1 MKNIND
7 EIHELRESVKGWP
20 VEGASSLKQ
29 ASEMILGS
37 PYWNIPED
45 TYIRLDRNE
54 TYSLLAVYSRGRVST
69 SKRYMVVNIDFLENS
84 RLVT

>member
-1 MKNIND
+1 MSEID
-7 EIHELRESVKGWP
+7 EIYELRESIKGWP
-20 VEGASSLKQ
+20 VEEARTLKQ

-45 TYIRLDRNE
+45 TYIRLDKND
-54 TYSLLAVYSRGRVST
+54 TYSLLAVYGKGRVST

-84 RLVT
+84 RRIS